1 MLSQK
6 ERLRLSHAS
15 ELLYKIS
22 RRVRILGHLTW
33 PNSVR
38 HKFFRSGSEKLP
50 KIDYPLFDS
59 EGIKV
64 QLQNVREK
72 LGDLPMDKWLLK
84 KTKDIEE
91 SVNLIDCCGSPDF
104 FKYSA
109 KIYGTPTSKLRDGK
123 TTPIDLA
130 KRFESIMQRQKT
142 VVKNKLNKNS
152 IDSLEMKNRL
162 EERVNIFFGK
172 ESPEVLIVDGI
183 SAKATASSRRI
194 RLRKNAVFTERDV
207 DQLINH
213 EAMVHVAT
221 TLNGRHQ
228 HKMRILGGNYGSITK
243 TQEGLAVFAEF
254 ITGCIDIRRM
264 YRIMD
269 RVEAIQMSIEGADF
283 IEVYR
288 YFLDRSKLKTEAFEN
303 ARRIFR
309 GGVITG
315 RYPFT
320 KDMVYLDGLVRV
332 YNFIRAVISR
342 GRNDVLKLLFSGKMD
357 LDDMPIILEMDKE
370 GLINHPKFLPDWVID
385 KDYLTSYFSFSIFIG
400 EMDHQKTDDY
410 YEQLF

>member
-1 MLSQK
+1 M
-6 ERLRLSHAS
+6 
-15 ELLYKIS
+15 
-22 RRVRILGHLTW
+22 G
-33 PNSVR
+33 
-38 HKFFRSGSEKLP
+38 
-50 KIDYPLFDS
+50 
-59 EGIKV
+59 
-64 QLQNVREK
+64 
-72 LGDLPMDKWLLK
+72 
-84 KTKDIEE
+84 
-91 SVNLIDCCGSPDF
+91 
-104 FKYSA
+104 
-109 KIYGTPTSKLRDGK
+109 
-123 TTPIDLA
+123 
-130 KRFESIMQRQKT
+130 
-142 VVKNKLNKNS
+142 
-152 IDSLEMKNRL
+152 
-162 EERVNIFFGK
+162 
-172 ESPEVLIVDGI
+172 
-183 SAKATASSRRI
+183 
-194 RLRKNAVFTERDV
+194 
-207 DQLINH
+207 
-213 EAMVHVAT
+213 
-221 TLNGRHQ
+221 
-228 HKMRILGGNYGSITK
+228 
-243 TQEGLAVFAEF
+243 
-254 ITGCIDIRRM
+254 
-264 YRIMD
+264 